1 MAKVKYFYDPRTLS
15 YRKIERTWRNRVRQV
30 GIFLL
35 SSAMFA
41 FVFYVLA
48 DNIIDS
54 PKEKRLK
61 RELDNMVLQYEI
73 MEERMS
79 QVSSVLADMQYR
91 DDNIYRVIF
100 EADPIPN
107 EIRKAGFGGANRYKN
122 MEGYTNSSLVID
134 ARQKLDIL
142 TKQVYVQSKSFDEVQ
157 EMAKRKDV
165 MLMSIPAIQP
175 VANVDLRR
183 MASGYGYRIH
193 PIYKVRKMHTG
204 MDFSAPIGTPIYAT
218 GDGTISDDNG
228 NDKVGGH
235 GYGKYVV
242 IDHGYGYKTLYG
254 HMSKIDVR
262 PGEKIK
268 RGDLIGYIG
277 NTGAS
282 TAPHLHYEVIK
293 NGEKINPIN
302 FFYNDLSPEE
312 YELMLQISSNSN
324 QSFD

>member
-1 MAKVKYFYDPRTLS
+1 
-15 YRKIERTWRNRVRQV
+15 
-30 GIFLL
+30 
-35 SSAMFA
+35 
-41 FVFYVLA
+41 
-48 DNIIDS
+48 
-54 PKEKRLK
+54 
-61 RELDNMVLQYEI
+61 
-73 MEERMS
+73 
-79 QVSSVLADMQYR
+79 
-91 DDNIYRVIF
+91 
-100 EADPIPN
+100 
-107 EIRKAGFGGANRYKN
+107 
-122 MEGYTNSSLVID
+122 
-134 ARQKLDIL
+134 
-142 TKQVYVQSKSFDEVQ
+142 
-157 EMAKRKDV
+157 

>member
-134 ARQKLDIL
+134 ARQNLIYLQNKFMCKAKVL
-142 TKQVYVQSKSFDEVQ
+142 TK
-157 EMAKRKDV
+157 
-165 MLMSIPAIQP
+165 
-175 VANVDLRR
+175 
-183 MASGYGYRIH
+183 
-193 PIYKVRKMHTG
+193 YKKWR
-204 MDFSAPIGTPIYAT
+204 SE
-218 GDGTISDDNG
+218 
-228 NDKVGGH
+228 
-235 GYGKYVV
+235 
-242 IDHGYGYKTLYG
+242 KTLCSCLYP
-254 HMSKIDVR
+254 R
-262 PGEKIK
+262 
-268 RGDLIGYIG
+268 Y
-277 NTGAS
+277 
-282 TAPHLHYEVIK
+282 
-293 NGEKINPIN
+293 NP
-302 FFYNDLSPEE
+302 
-312 YELMLQISSNSN
+312 LQM
-324 QSFD
+324 